1 MVNYNNGKIYKIEPI
16 CEHDECDI
24 YIGSTTKQYL
34 SQRMDKHRSSYKSYK
49 NGKYH
54 NITSFII
61 FDKYGVENCDIILL
75 ESVNVNSK
83 DELHIREAH
92 YIKTLKCVN
101 KVIPLRTGVEYYKD
115 NETKIKQYY
124 NDNKILILQKN
135 KKYKND
141 NKDKIKEWKSTVCV
155 CECGLNYTKNNL
167 NQHLQTKKHKQ
178 LMDAKPKA

>member
-34 SQRMDKHRSSYKSYK
+34 SQRMDKHRSNYKSYK
-49 NGKYH
+49 NGKSH

-75 ESVNVNSK
+75 ENVNANSK

-101 KVIPLRTGVEYYKD
+101 KCIPLRTKKEY
-115 NETKIKQYY
+115 
-124 NDNKILILQKN
+124 NKE
-135 KKYKND
+135 
-141 NKDKIKEWKSTVCV
+141 NKDEISIKKKDYRKQNREKIKESKNKVCV
-155 CECGLNYTKNNL
+155 CECGLNYTHVHHKR
-167 NQHLQTKKHKQ
+167 HLQTKKHKQ